1 MTEPTEKPE
10 DFDKAF
16 AEFSAERDGTTPIPA
31 DEPAPAEANTLA
43 DEQPETPAEAPA
55 PTAEPDEVA
64 KLRAELEVERA
75 KLRRATG
82 SISGY
87 ERHLQAERAERAK
100 LEQAV
105 AQLTSKPN
113 TQEQQDA
120 NDESLAYLKENFPEL
135 SAALEKVVDA
145 KFKGLDQRFTQV
157 DARIN
162 ETVAPIQQ
170 RFEEEVT
177 ARELVTLGKAHPDWQ
192 NVVNSPEYNAWLNSQ
207 PYAVQSLMDS
217 PIASDA
223 VWLLNQY
230 KGGSSN
236 AQQQQA
242 SAQAELQARRQ
253 KELSQA
259 AGVSV
264 RSAARPAVAS
274 DDDGSFEQQFEFF
287 SRRRESQAA
296 NRR

>member
-10 DFDKAF
+10 EFDKAF
-16 AEFSAERDGTTPIPA
+16 AEFSAERDGTTPLPA
-31 DEPAPAEANTLA
+31 EEPTPAEANALA
-43 DEQPETPAEAPA
+43 DEQPETPTEAPA
-55 PTAEPDEVA
+55 PTVEPDEVA
-64 KLRAELEVERA
+64 KLRAELEAERA

-135 SAALEKVVDA
+135 SAALEKVVDT

-162 ETVAPIQQ
+162 ETVAPIQR

-177 ARELVTLGKAHPDWQ
+177 ARELDTLGKAHPDWQ
-192 NVVNSPEYNAWLNSQ
+192 GVVNSTEFTEWLVSQ
-207 PYAVQSLMDS
+207 PNAVQSIMDS
-217 PIASDA
+217 PIASEA

-236 AQQQQA
+236 AQQQA

-287 SRRRESQAA
+287 SRRREAQAA